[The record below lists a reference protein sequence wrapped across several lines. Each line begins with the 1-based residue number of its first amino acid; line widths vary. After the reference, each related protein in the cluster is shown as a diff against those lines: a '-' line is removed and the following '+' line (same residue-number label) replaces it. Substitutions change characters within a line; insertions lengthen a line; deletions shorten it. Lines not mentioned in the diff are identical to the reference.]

1 MSCCLGTITLQDGR
15 KLSAIEHGT
24 YEYDTNTWVSDDR
37 GMMLTDVETG
47 EDLSLGAMNAEIVYG
62 GRTYFL
68 HEYVSQ
74 YATWVFGPDEE
85 P

>member
-1 MSCCLGTITLQDGR
+1 MSCCFGKVTLPDGR

-24 YEYDTNTWVSDDR
+24 YEYDTNAWVPHDE
-37 GMMLTDVETG
+37 GMTLTDVATG
-47 EDLSLGAMNAEIVYG
+47 EALSLDAMNAEILHE
-62 GRTYFL
+62 GRTYYL
-68 HEYVSQ
+68 HEYVSK